1 MSIWKPKRCAILGVG
16 LLGGSIGLAVRR
28 AFPRAVV
35 AGAGRR
41 QSSLDGALQ
50 RGCCHEATLDPAEAV
65 AGADL
70 VVLATPVGAFGA
82 ILEQIAPSLKSN
94 SLVTDAGSTKAH
106 VVRTAERILG
116 RGGAFV
122 GSHPMAG
129 NENKGPQFA
138 TADLLDGALCIL
150 TPTKHTPESR
160 TRRAKRFWESL
171 GMRTTRMS
179 PADHDRAT
187 ARVSHLPHALAA
199 ALTLVPTKA
208 DLPVAA
214 TGFRDTTRLA
224 GGDPEMWRDIM
235 TSNRRAILAALDR
248 LDDQL
253 ANLRDLLE
261 LDDAEALERFFA
273 RAQRQR
279 RTLDR

>member
-1 MSIWKPKRCAILGVG
+1 MSTWKPKRCAILGVG

-35 AGAGRR
+35 VGAGRR
-41 QSSLDGALQ
+41 QSSLDSALE
-50 RGCCHEATLDPAEAV
+50 RGCCEAATLDPAEAV

-70 VVLATPVGAFGA
+70 IVLATPVGAFGP
-82 ILEQIAPSLKSN
+82 ILQRIAPSLKRGC
-94 SLVTDAGSTKAH
+94 LVTDAGSTKSA
-106 VVRTAERILG
+106 VVRTAERLLG

-129 NENKGPQFA
+129 NENKGPHFA
-138 TADLLDGALCIL
+138 DADLLAGALCVL
-150 TPTKHTPESR
+150 TPTKHTPEVL
-160 TRRAKRFWESL
+160 TRRAERFWESL
-171 GMRTTRMS
+171 GMRTARMS
-179 PADHDRAT
+179 PAVHDRAT

-199 ALTLVPTKA
+199 ALTLVPSPG

-214 TGFRDTTRLA
+214 SGFRDTTRLA

-235 TSNRRAILAALDR
+235 TTNRRAILDALDR

-261 LDDAEALERFFA
+261 LADADAIERFFA
-273 RAQRQR
+273 KAQQQR
-279 RTLDR
+279 RTLES